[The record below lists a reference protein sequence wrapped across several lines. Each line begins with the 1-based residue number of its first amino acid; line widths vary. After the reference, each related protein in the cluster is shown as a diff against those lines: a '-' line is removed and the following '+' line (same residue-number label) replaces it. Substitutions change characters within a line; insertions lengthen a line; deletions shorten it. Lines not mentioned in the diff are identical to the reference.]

1 MRIVLTLRNN
11 LGTASPHGQAIKT
24 SGVPCARCFVFVCF
38 FVLKLLGVAGRAQT
52 PVCAPTGIYALH
64 KAPAVWP

>member
-11 LGTASPHGQAIKT
+11 LGTASPHGQGIKT
-24 SGVPCARCFVFVCF
+24 SGVPCAAVLFLCF

-64 KAPAVWP
+64 EAPAVWP